1 MENLYLL
8 DKKKFDIRQWVIVTC
23 LCPLTIWMYEENYVR
38 ICVDQY
44 DEAEISNKFAHL
56 TNNSIQKLGAHFS
69 ENAEKSMISQQDFR
83 DYLSVISSS
92 RRSQLDAPQHPSL
105 IYYIPSS
112 LTLTEVGDLA
122 LID

>member
-8 DKKKFDIRQWVIVTC
+8 DKKKFDIRQWVIVTR

-83 DYLSVISSS
+83 DYLSKQH
-92 RRSQLDAPQHPSL
+92 SQNVYESIIRP
-105 IYYIPSS
+105 
-112 LTLTEVGDLA
+112 
-122 LID
+122 